1 MEKHFSIPI
10 SRRNFMKLASVAMAG
25 VMVGGVDTPKAQAFS
40 GKTAIAN
47 FNGADLP
54 VLYDV
59 DACVVGGGAAGTAAA
74 INAGKNGAS
83 TVLVEQGISL
93 GGLATQGLVYPCMRT
108 FAYDSD
114 TPYILEL
121 NRRIEE
127 KQGVEPLRGMEDETS
142 YGGGQGFY
150 VPECLT
156 WLYDE
161 WCEEAG
167 VAVLYGTTLVGAV
180 VENGAITD
188 CVVQTV
194 DGLAKIRAKTF
205 IDATGDALLSRFAG
219 VPTEKGSEKTGR
231 NQPMTLRFEMSGI
244 DVPKVYHFFHNK
256 LKDTWM
262 GEKSDRRFEEDVK
275 KGLVPFMEFAKW
287 KRTENFFKEGVRRGE
302 VTEDDILYIQA
313 FAIIG
318 KPHTMSMNCPEI
330 PPLGFSSTDAISR
343 SQAVTFGRKMTRRLS
358 AFFKKNIPGFEN
370 AFISKEASMVGVRES
385 WRIRGKYYLTEETY
399 MKREKF
405 VDAIC
410 RTAYPIDIHDVKLD
424 VFEKLKK
431 GEYYEIPFRALI
443 ADKVNNLL
451 TVGRC
456 ASGSFVAQ
464 ASFRIQPTCM
474 SMGEAAGI
482 ATAWAVKHSMPVSE
496 VKWEDIPETQRSY
509 ISKG

>member
-1 MEKHFSIPI
+1 MEKHFSIPM
-10 SRRNFMKLASVAMAG
+10 SRRNFMKLAGIAMAG
-25 VMVGGVDTPKAQAFS
+25 VMVGGTNTSKTKAFS
-40 GKTAIAN
+40 GKTSTAN
-47 FNGADLP
+47 FNDADLP
-54 VLYDV
+54 ILYDADV
-59 DACVVGGGAAGTAAA
+59 CVVGGGAAGTAAA

-108 FAYDSD
+108 FIHNSD

-127 KQGVEPLRGMEDETS
+127 KQGVTPLLGIEDENS

-167 VAVLYGTTLVGAV
+167 VTVLYGTTLVGAT
-180 VENGAITD
+180 VENGTINA

-194 DGLAKIRAKTF
+194 DGLAKITAKSF
-205 IDATGDALLSRFAG
+205 VDATGDALLSRFAG

-231 NQPMTLRFEMSGI
+231 NQPMSLRFEMSGI
-244 DVPKVYHFFHNK
+244 DVPKVHKFFHNK

-262 GEKSDRRFEEDVK
+262 GEKTDRKFEEDVK
-275 KGLVPFMEFAKW
+275 KGRTPFMEFAKW
-287 KRTENFFKEGVRRGE
+287 KKTESFFKEGVTRGE

-313 FAIIG
+313 YSIMG

-330 PPLGFSSTDAISR
+330 PPLTFSSTDAISR
-343 SQAVTFGRKMTRRLS
+343 SQAITFGRKMTRRLAS
-358 AFFKKNIPGFEN
+358 FFKKNIPGFEK

-385 WRIRGKYYLTEETY
+385 WRIRGKYYLTEEVY

-424 VFEKLKK
+424 FYEKLKK

-443 ADKVNNLL
+443 ADKVDNLL

-482 ATAWAVKHSMPVSE
+482 AAAWALKKNIPVSE
-496 VKWEDIPETQRSY
+496 VKWEEIPENQRSY
-509 ISKG
+509 VSKR